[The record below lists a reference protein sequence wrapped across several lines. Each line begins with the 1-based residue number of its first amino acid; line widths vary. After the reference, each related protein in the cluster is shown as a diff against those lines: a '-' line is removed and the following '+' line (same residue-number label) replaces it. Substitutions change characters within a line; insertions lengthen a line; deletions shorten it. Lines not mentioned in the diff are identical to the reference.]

1 MLLEGDLGKVAR
13 STELLDV
20 IATYG
25 DRAAAFVWENKG
37 ALAVGTALVAFLA
50 DPEAYFTGAK
60 ERAQVAGETAARPI
74 AEGVARGTNWT
85 PVVLIALLVAS
96 GCGLFA
102 AAKVGVVHAHRAHH
116 EGAGNKSRPGGKN
129 QQ

>member
-1 MLLEGDLGKVAR
+1 M
-13 STELLDV
+13 
-20 IATYG
+20 AT
-25 DRAAAFVWENKG
+25 AAAFVWENKG

-60 ERAQVAGETAARPI
+60 ERARSGRRNGGLAHRRGCGARH
-74 AEGVARGTNWT
+74 NWT